1 VAYFKLKEY
10 EASLLGIAVEALH
23 LSIPEQDVLAIVGAR

>member
-10 EASLLGIAVEALH
+10 EASILNIAVEALH
-23 LSIPEQDVLAIVGAR
+23 LSVSEQDVLAIVGAG